1 MTTYFENLIIEL
13 HVLYVLRTHVKIHV
27 NWILFTIRS
36 ITYFLCIILNYKNLK
51 FKHLIY
57 NIVINF

>member
-1 MTTYFENLIIEL
+1 MTIYFENLIIEL
-13 HVLYVLRTHVKIHV
+13 HVLYVLRTYVKIHV
-27 NWILFTIRS
+27 NWILFIIRS

>member
-57 NIVINF
+57 NIVINL

>member
-1 MTTYFENLIIEL
+1 MTIYFENLIIEL

-27 NWILFTIRS
+27 NWILFIIRS
-36 ITYFLCIILNYKNLK
+36 VTYFLCIILNYKNLK

>member
-1 MTTYFENLIIEL
+1 MTTYFKNLIIEL

>member
-36 ITYFLCIILNYKNLK
+36 ITYFFMYNFKLQK
-51 FKHLIY
+51 FEI
-57 NIVINF
+57 